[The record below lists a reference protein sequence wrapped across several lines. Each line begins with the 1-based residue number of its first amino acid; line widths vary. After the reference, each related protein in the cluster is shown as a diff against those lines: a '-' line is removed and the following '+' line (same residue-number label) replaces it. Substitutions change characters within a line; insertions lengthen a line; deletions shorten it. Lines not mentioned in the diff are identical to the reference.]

1 MENSAIPFLIAI
13 IFIVVMGIS
22 FVINEKARHK
32 S

>member
-1 MENSAIPFLIAI
+1 MENSIAPFLIAI
-13 IFIVVMGIS
+13 IFIVGMSIS